1 MQDLTFK
8 DITKRHSLKDSP
20 LPNGTIV
27 RIVHG
32 GHTFSSYAKKFVEM
46 NFSPRKGGEHRD
58 AFPNGAEGLI
68 MGHTKH
74 DTRSDNYGWIYH
86 IRSRDGNNDCLIS
99 GNGFVALG
107 HVSSP
112 YGQVWNEHNTMTLE
126 VTVTSDLHLLERGI
140 NPITRS
146 RGYNNNARDFICA
159 SAHPHYDPSDN
170 TLKGII
176 TTDTVGG
183 GVILIRDWYSFLR
196 DDVSENKNH
205 DSWNMLA
212 RELWKVAGKVVGDRE
227 VGVSAYHGNIR
238 ITADHTHMLMHCALA
253 ESTNPFRRNICA
265 FSADGRLITTD
276 RYIRKTVGVLTHA
289 DAAVVA

>member
-46 NFSPRKGGEHRD
+46 NFPPRKGGEHRD

-74 DTRSDNYGWIYH
+74 DTRSDHYGWIYH
-86 IRSRDGNNDCLIS
+86 IMSRDGNNDCLIS

-112 YGQVWNEHNTMTLE
+112 HGQVWNEHNTMTLE
-126 VTVTSDLHLLERGI
+126 VTVTSDLHLLERGVNSVI
-140 NPITRS
+140 R
-146 RGYNNNARDFICA
+146 RGHDARDYICA

-176 TTDTVGG
+176 TTDAVGG
-183 GVILIRDWYSFLR
+183 GVILIRDWYSFLH
-196 DDVSENKNH
+196 DHVSENKNH
-205 DSWNMLA
+205 DSWNMLV
-212 RELWKVAGKVVGDRE
+212 RELRKIVGDHRRE
-227 VGVSAYHGNIR
+227 VGISAYHSNIR
-238 ITADHTHMLMHCALA
+238 ITADHTHMLMHECLA
-253 ESTNPFRRNICA
+253 ESTNILRRNICA
-265 FSADGRLITTD
+265 FSADGRPITTD
-276 RYIRKTVGVLTHA
+276 QYIRKTVGVFTHA

>member
-8 DITKRHSLKDSP
+8 DITKRHSLEDSP

-46 NFSPRKGGEHRD
+46 NFPSRKEGDHRD

-99 GNGFVALG
+99 GNGFVVLG

-112 YGQVWNEHNTMTLE
+112 HGQVWNEHNTMTLE

-140 NPITRS
+140 NSVIRS
-146 RGYNNNARDFICA
+146 RCYNNNARAFICA

-170 TLKGII
+170 ALKGII

-183 GVILIRDWYSFLR
+183 GVILIRDWYSFLH
-196 DDVSENKNH
+196 DHVSENKNH
-205 DSWNMLA
+205 DS
-212 RELWKVAGKVVGDRE
+212 
-227 VGVSAYHGNIR
+227 
-238 ITADHTHMLMHCALA
+238 
-253 ESTNPFRRNICA
+253 
-265 FSADGRLITTD
+265 
-276 RYIRKTVGVLTHA
+276 
-289 DAAVVA
+289 

>member
-8 DITKRHSLKDSP
+8 DITKRHSLEDSP

-46 NFSPRKGGEHRD
+46 NFPPRKEGDHRD

-74 DTRSDNYGWIYH
+74 CNRSDHYGWIYH

-112 YGQVWNEHNTMTLE
+112 HGQVWNEHNTMTLE
-126 VTVTSDLHLLERGI
+126 VTVTSDLHLLERSVNSVI
-140 NPITRS
+140 R
-146 RGYNNNARDFICA
+146 RGHDARDYICA

-176 TTDTVGG
+176 TTDAVGG
-183 GVILIRDWYSFLR
+183 GAILIRDWYSFLH
-196 DDVSENKNH
+196 DHVSENKNH
-205 DSWNMLA
+205 DSWNMLV
-212 RELWKVAGKVVGDRE
+212 RELRKIVGDHRRE
-227 VGVSAYHGNIR
+227 VGISAYHSNIR
-238 ITADHTHMLMHCALA
+238 ITADHTHMLMHECLA

-265 FSADGRLITTD
+265 FSADGRLITMD
-276 RYIRKTVGVLTHA
+276 RYIRKTVGVFTHA

>member
-1 MQDLTFK
+1 MQSLTFK
-8 DITKRHSLKDSP
+8 DITKQHSLKDSP

-32 GHTFSSYAKKFVEM
+32 GHTFSSYAKKFNEM
-46 NFSPRKGGEHRD
+46 NFPPRKGGEHRD

-74 DTRSDNYGWIYH
+74 DTRSDHYGWIYH

-112 YGQVWNEHNTMTLE
+112 HGQVWNEHNTMTLE
-126 VTVTSDLHLLERGI
+126 VTVTSDLHLLERSVNSVI
-140 NPITRS
+140 R
-146 RGYNNNARDFICA
+146 RGHDARDYICA
-159 SAHPHYDPSDN
+159 AAHPHYDPSDN

-176 TTDTVGG
+176 TTDAVGG
-183 GVILIRDWYSFLR
+183 GVILIRDWYSFLH
-196 DDVSENKNH
+196 DYIFENKNH
-205 DSWNMLA
+205 DSWNMLV
-212 RELWKVAGKVVGDRE
+212 RELRKMVGDRE
-227 VGVSAYHGNIR
+227 VGISAYHSNVR
-238 ITADHTHMLMHCALA
+238 ITADHTHMLMHCALT
-253 ESTNPFRRNICA
+253 ESTNPFCRNICA
-265 FSADGRLITTD
+265 FGADGRLITTN